1 MAPTILPAGGS
12 TGWLN
17 TRFPDPVYP
26 GYAGVHVL
34 IETRIGLTL
43 LQLRFSVL
51 CGAPPEFGG
60 IQAMTLWLPDLHGK
74 PTARLKGIKTL
85 CRRQRR
91 SQEQAQADG
100 QEGDKKL
107 NYIKRLAI
115 IIDAIVNICTT

>member
-1 MAPTILPAGGS
+1 MALTILPAGGS

-17 TRFPDPVYP
+17 ARFPDPVYP
-26 GYAGVHVL
+26 GYTGVHVL

-60 IQAMTLWLPDLHGK
+60 IQAMALWLSDLHGK
-74 PTARLKGIKTL
+74 PTARFKGIKAL

-91 SQEQAQADG
+91 SQEHTQADG
-100 QEGDKKL
+100 KEGNKKL
-107 NYIKRLAI
+107 NYLKKEAI
-115 IIDAIVNICTT
+115 IIDTIVNIITT